1 MWKSVIFKEWIKL
14 KWIAVIYLLFALLAV
29 GYVFIRVRH
38 DMAFHEAKNY
48 WYSILFQGFQY
59 FRTLKFVPL
68 AGGLAIA
75 IAQYFPETINKRI
88 KLTFHLPREEN
99 GMLLLM
105 MGFGVTSLF
114 LCYTLAFLLFLILST
129 IFFPAEII
137 MAAVISIAP
146 WFLGGFTLY
155 FFVATIVLEPVWLFR
170 LLYLIAA
177 SVVVPLFFKPAV
189 TGGYA
194 PVNLILTGIM
204 CLLSVS
210 LLFSGYR
217 FRKGEM

>member
-1 MWKSVIFKEWIKL
+1 MWKSVVFKEWIKL
-14 KWIAVIYLLFALLAV
+14 KWFMLIYMLFAVLAV

-48 WYSILFQGFQY
+48 WYAILFQGFQY

-75 IAQYFPETINKRI
+75 IAQYFPETVNKRI

-105 MGFGVTSLF
+105 MGFGVTCLL
-114 LCYTLAFLLFLILST
+114 LCYAIAFLLFLILST
-129 IFFPAEII
+129 TFFPAEII

-146 WFLGGFTLY
+146 WFLGGFAIY
-155 FFVATIVLEPVWLFR
+155 FLVATIVLEPVWVFR
-170 LLYLIAA
+170 FLYLIAA

-194 PVNLILTGIM
+194 PVNLMLAEM
-204 CLLSVS
+204 VCLLSIS